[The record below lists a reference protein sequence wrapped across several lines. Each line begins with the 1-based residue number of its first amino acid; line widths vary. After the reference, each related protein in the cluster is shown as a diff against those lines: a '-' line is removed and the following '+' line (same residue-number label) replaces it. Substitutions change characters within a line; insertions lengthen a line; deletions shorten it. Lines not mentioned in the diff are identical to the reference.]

1 MSFEAVAATLHHS
14 KASTSSKLVLVAIAY
29 FESDQGAWMSQDTL
43 ANMTGLS
50 PRSVRRAI
58 VELTE
63 LREIDVIHD
72 DGAGR
77 GARKTNRYF
86 VTVLCPE
93 DCDSSFAHKRGGEI
107 VNLATV
113 RRRQYRTDSTPIE
126 DKNGLNRGQIRQQ

>member
-1 MSFEAVAATLHHS
+1 MSFEAIAATLHHS

-29 FESDQGAWMSQDTL
+29 FEGDQGAWMAQDTL

-50 PRSVRRAI
+50 TRSVRRAI
-58 VELTE
+58 AELTE
-63 LREIDVIHD
+63 LLEIDVIHD

-86 VTVLCPE
+86 VTILCPD
-93 DCDSSFAHKRGGEI
+93 DCDSSYAHKRGGEI

-113 RRRQYRTDSTPIE
+113 RRKQYRTDSTPIE
-126 DKNGLNRGQIRQQ
+126 DKNDSNRGQIRHQ

>member
-50 PRSVRRAI
+50 PRSIRRAI

-63 LREIDVIHD
+63 LREVDVIHD

-126 DKNGLNRGQIRQQ
+126 DKNDLNRGQIRQQ

>member
-50 PRSVRRAI
+50 PRSIRRAI

-63 LREIDVIHD
+63 LREVDVIHD

-126 DKNGLNRGQIRQQ
+126 DKNDLNRGQIRHQ

>member
-1 MSFEAVAATLHHS
+1 
-14 KASTSSKLVLVAIAY
+14 
-29 FESDQGAWMSQDTL
+29 MSQDTL

-126 DKNGLNRGQIRQQ
+126 DKNDLNRGQIRQQ

>member
-29 FESDQGAWMSQDTL
+29 FESDQGAWMAQDTL
-43 ANMTGLS
+43 ATMTGLS

-58 VELTE
+58 AELAE
-63 LREIDVIHD
+63 LHEIDVIHD

-86 VTVLCPE
+86 VTILCPE
-93 DCDSSFAHKRGGEI
+93 DCDSSYAHKRGGEV

-113 RRRQYRTDSTPIE
+113 RRKQYRSDSTPIE
-126 DKNGLNRGQIRQQ
+126 DKNDLNRGQIRHQ